1 MWNES
6 DFNAACDFILD
17 TEEASESEYGR
28 TGRPQDEPLEI
39 KEQ

>member
-1 MWNES
+1 MFCGIS
-6 DFNAACDFILD
+6 D

-28 TGRPQDEPLEI
+28 SGRSHDEPLEI